1 MIISVLLFRSY
12 RPTFWE
18 VEDKE
23 KLKERS
29 LRRVRCLLGATPR
42 DQVEAEV
49 RVTTFPLF
57 FCCQSPAGLTPR
69 AAHGTRT
76 VPG

>member
-1 MIISVLLFRSY
+1 
-12 RPTFWE
+12 

-49 RVTTFPLF
+49 RVTVFLF
-57 FCCQSPAGLTPR
+57 F
-69 AAHGTRT
+69 
-76 VPG
+76 

>member
-18 VEDKE
+18 VEDQE

-49 RVTTFPLF
+49 RVTTFPSSLLSIASRPHTT
-57 FCCQSPAGLTPR
+57 CGA
-69 AAHGTRT
+69 
-76 VPG
+76 